1 MRSGKPV
8 ICYKLDGIPADYD
21 PYLQYIPA
29 PGAAGIRQ
37 AVEAL
42 RSLPVQHR
50 NELGEAA
57 RRYVLT
63 QKNPA
68 AQCRKLVD
76 WLRSL

>member
-29 PGAAGIRQ
+29 AGAEGIRQ
-37 AVEAL
+37 AVESLRAL
-42 RSLPVQHR
+42 SDEQR
-50 NELGEAA
+50 NAMGEAA
-57 RRYVLT
+57 RRYILT

-68 AQCRKLVD
+68 AQCRKLVE
-76 WLRSL
+76 WLRLL